1 MTFEKSMNIDMRERV
16 NRATSEERE
25 RVIDVACQWQLYY
38 LFFYSN
44 GYAIYTTLIY
54 IYLLGT
60 LPLRQISLV
69 CKLYLFSR
77 DYMRRKK
84 IYIIVFFYQY
94 VEISKC
100 WLYVKCIWEDRK
112 SCNWSVFPT
121 EIICLKN
128 NCERKRKRLQLD
140 N

>member
-100 WLYVKCIWEDRK
+100 
-112 SCNWSVFPT
+112 
-121 EIICLKN
+121 
-128 NCERKRKRLQLD
+128 
-140 N
+140 